1 MRILVVGQGAREHA
15 LCWKLKQSPLVRE
28 VYAAPGNA
36 GIASVADCVPIGVAD
51 IIELADF
58 AEQLKMD
65 LTIVGP
71 ELPLTIGIVDEF
83 QKRGLAIFGP
93 TRLAA
98 ELEGSKV
105 FSKEF
110 MRKYGIPTA
119 EAETCN
125 SLDEAKAALKKIG
138 FPAVLKID
146 GLAAGKGVVIVESKN
161 DADEYLR
168 MVFEEK
174 KFGTAATRILVEE
187 FLTGEEVSFMVITD
201 GKKSL
206 PLAPAKDYKKAF
218 DGETGPNTG
227 GMGAHS
233 PAVVLNAE
241 TAAEI
246 MKSIILPTVQGMA
259 AEGRPYTGVLYAG
272 LMLTP
277 NGPKVLEYNC
287 RFGDPETQVQ
297 MLRMDDDLAEVCL
310 RAARANL
317 GDIKS
322 LNFRKEAAACV
333 VIAVD
338 GYPDDFAKGQEV
350 EIDPVDDESVVI
362 FHAGLVKRGGKLI
375 NQAGRVASVCARAAT
390 LSEALAKAY
399 EAAPKVRFEGAR
411 YRRDIGYRALEIRK
425 AVTAE

>member
-1 MRILVVGQGAREHA
+1 MRVLVIGQGAREHA
-15 LCWKLKQSPLVRE
+15 LCWKLKQSPLVHE
-28 VYAAPGNA
+28 LYAAPGNA
-36 GIASVADCVPIGVAD
+36 GIGQVADCVPIGVAD

-58 AEQLKMD
+58 AEKLKMD

-71 ELPLTIGIVDEF
+71 ELPLTLGIVDEF
-83 QKRGLAIFGP
+83 QKRGLPIFGP

-119 EAETCN
+119 EADCAN
-125 SLDEAKAALKKIG
+125 SIDEAKAALKKIG

-146 GLAAGKGVVIVESKN
+146 GLAAGKGVVIAEAKS
-161 DADEYLR
+161 DADEFFHA
-168 MVFEEK
+168 VFEEK

-206 PLAPAKDYKKAF
+206 PLAPAKDYKKAL
-218 DGETGPNTG
+218 DGDEGPNTG

-233 PAVVLNAE
+233 PAVVLNSE

-246 MKSIILPTVQGMA
+246 MRTIIQPTVQGMA
-259 AEGRPYTGVLYAG
+259 AEGRSYTGVLYAG

-277 NGPKVLEYNC
+277 KGPKVLEYNC

-297 MLRMDDDLAEVCL
+297 MLRMDDDLADVAL
-310 RAARANL
+310 KVARGSL
-317 GDIKS
+317 GDLKT
-322 LNFRKEAAACV
+322 LNFRKEAAACI

-338 GYPDDFAKGQEV
+338 GYPDDYPKGQEV
-350 EIDPVDDESVVI
+350 EVDAVEDDSVAI
-362 FHAGLVKRGGKLI
+362 FHAGVVKRAGKLV

-399 EAAPKVRFEGAR
+399 EAAPKVRFDGAR
-411 YRRDIGYRALEIRK
+411 YRRDIGYRALETLK
-425 AVTAE
+425 SE